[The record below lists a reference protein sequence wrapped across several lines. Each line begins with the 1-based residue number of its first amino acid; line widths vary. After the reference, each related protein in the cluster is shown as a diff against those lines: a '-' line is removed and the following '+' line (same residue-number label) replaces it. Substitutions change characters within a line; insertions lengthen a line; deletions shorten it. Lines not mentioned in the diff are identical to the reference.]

1 MDNFLTTMF
10 SNSNNKSENNSV
22 KEINEDLNAGKRLKS
37 KRRKMIKK
45 LKNNTDLIEGF
56 DTMPLPPQDENE
68 FNEKKDAETK
78 AQKEASSLATSL
90 QNSVNYYITAR
101 QSEKDCKKTCSRE
114 TNVLKKKAC
123 LAGCQLSEVFLEKKV
138 PIADGIKFGEKIK
151 TCKSLESAG
160 PQYCNKFISTKSCYG
175 RGSWDGKAS
184 LTNGSKKC
192 NTNIPSNVSGM
203 CICKN
208 GSVKATVDCGHAN
221 FNCNQ
226 VCQPNG
232 QTYNFSNRVNCQVSG
247 YGGWSRCNASC
258 GYGRQYRRRRVI
270 KYPKNGG
277 SSCPSLV
284 ESKSCKQKDCK
295 VLKCV
300 PVPRIQAMGKGYFTE
315 SAARAFASSR
325 GLRLG
330 GRGYSFGGNYT
341 IKGLY
346 AYRYGRYGGMAF
358 FGRGGSVS
366 QMKSSSRIRWPIYRP
381 GPYDYGVWKN
391 RCNGLPSYRC
401 NSGREYSYGS
411 GGRCNLRW
419 VNREGFT
426 GGGEVT
432 EGFTGEEVTEG
443 FASCAAADGETIKGY
458 RGVGYRGC
466 QNKTKSGKTCQKWT
480 SQYPHRHSN
489 TPAKKPNKGL
499 GNHNYCRNP
508 DNTSGG
514 IWCYTTDSRKRWE
527 YCSPKKETAKCGA
540 GPKALA
546 WNKRNI
552 RSYPYGWDFNKWC
565 NRTSSSSSK
574 CEATGYPNYG
584 YCKNT
589 FSNTDPNNANVITG
603 NQLVDKCNNSKSGNI
618 KMMGPATGL
627 PDVYDGY
634 QDQERVVND
643 KAKNLQDRINSI
655 LNSRKGA
662 FNERNS
668 SSQELIDEL
677 ASYQK
682 EYALLK
688 KVKKGET
695 TLTGREEDVRLKKSS
710 AKIKYAFW
718 LGLAI
723 CVLIGVIKQLKK

>member
-10 SNSNNKSENNSV
+10 SNNSNSKSENNSV
-22 KEINEDLNAGKRLKS
+22 QGINEDLNAGKRLKS

-78 AQKEASSLATSL
+78 AQKEVSSLATSL

-138 PIADGIKFGEKIK
+138 PIADGIKFGEKVT
-151 TCKSLESAG
+151 TCKALESAG
-160 PQYCNKFISTKSCYG
+160 SQYCKKFISTKSCYG

-232 QTYNFSNRVNCQVSG
+232 QTYNFS
-247 YGGWSRCNASC
+247 
-258 GYGRQYRRRRVI
+258 
-270 KYPKNGG
+270 
-277 SSCPSLV
+277 
-284 ESKSCKQKDCK
+284 
-295 VLKCV
+295 
-300 PVPRIQAMGKGYFTE
+300 
-315 SAARAFASSR
+315 
-325 GLRLG
+325 
-330 GRGYSFGGNYT
+330 
-341 IKGLY
+341 
-346 AYRYGRYGGMAF
+346 
-358 FGRGGSVS
+358 
-366 QMKSSSRIRWPIYRP
+366 
-381 GPYDYGVWKN
+381 
-391 RCNGLPSYRC
+391 
-401 NSGREYSYGS
+401 
-411 GGRCNLRW
+411 
-419 VNREGFT
+419 NREGFT

-514 IWCYTTDSRKRWE
+514 IWCYTTDSGKRWE